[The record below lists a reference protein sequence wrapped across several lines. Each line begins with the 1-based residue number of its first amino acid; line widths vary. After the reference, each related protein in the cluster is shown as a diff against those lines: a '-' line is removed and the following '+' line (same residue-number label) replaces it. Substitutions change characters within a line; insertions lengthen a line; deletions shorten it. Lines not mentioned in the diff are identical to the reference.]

1 MLKIKKMGFVDLLL
15 KVIKKTDGHVVS
27 ECIMPSS
34 NLEDMKVHIMGDFY
48 SVEEKECIVAQETGD
63 ISLGDMSKTIK
74 LE

>member
-1 MLKIKKMGFVDLLL
+1 
-15 KVIKKTDGHVVS
+15 
-27 ECIMPSS
+27 MPSS

-63 ISLGDMSKTIK
+63 ISLGDTSKTIK